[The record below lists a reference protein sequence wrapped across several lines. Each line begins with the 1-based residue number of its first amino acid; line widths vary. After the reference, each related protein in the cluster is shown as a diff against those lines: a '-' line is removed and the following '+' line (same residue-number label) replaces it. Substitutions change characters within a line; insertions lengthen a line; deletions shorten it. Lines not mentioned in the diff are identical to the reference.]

1 MKTKTNFITLTLCIL
16 ATLSSMA
23 QKKLDSLTYE
33 QTQDIAFFKSVKS
46 RTLVT
51 KYITANKNTIQ
62 VGDTLI
68 LGNTTSQEMSTR
80 TYGGSYG
87 SRGRV
92 GASKSRSTSKKTY
105 EFIKLGRPAGFGSL
119 MSAMNGSAPS
129 MASNSLK
136 NTKTI
141 VKEIKAY
148 HKGSKKKPLYVVMV
162 LGEINGRAFDINKY
176 LSVMNAEL
184 AIESGEILLKNRK
197 MTREEAIA
205 KLREAKELFEIDMLS
220 KEEFDSLKAELAPI
234 IRAKK

>member
-1 MKTKTNFITLTLCIL
+1 MKTKTNFITLALFAIT
-16 ATLSSMA
+16 TLSSMA

-33 QTQDIAFFKSVKS
+33 QTQDITFFKNVKN

-51 KYITANKNTIQ
+51 KYTTVSDNTIQ
-62 VGDTLI
+62 VGDTVI
-68 LGNTTSQEMSTR
+68 LGNPTSQEMSTK

-87 SRGRV
+87 TRASV
-92 GASKSRSTSKKTY
+92 GVAKSRSTSIKTY
-105 EFIKLGRPAGFGSL
+105 EFIKLGRPAGFGSI
-119 MSAMNGSAPS
+119 MSAMNGDAPS

-136 NTKTI
+136 NSKAI

-148 HKGSKKKPLYVVMV
+148 HRGSKKKPLYLVMV
-162 LGEINGRAFDINKY
+162 LGEINGRAFGINKY
-176 LSVMNAEL
+176 LSVMNTEL

-205 KLREAKELFEIDMLS
+205 KLREAKELLEIDMLS
-220 KEEFDSLKAELAPI
+220 KEEFDSLKAQLAPI